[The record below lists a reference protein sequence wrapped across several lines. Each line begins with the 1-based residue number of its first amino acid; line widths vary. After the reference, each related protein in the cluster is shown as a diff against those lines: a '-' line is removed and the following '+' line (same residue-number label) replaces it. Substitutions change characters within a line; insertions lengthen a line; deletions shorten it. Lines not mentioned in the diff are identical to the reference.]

1 MKNIDLLDFLNEIK
15 VTMKRKKISQAEI
28 SKELHMNVA
37 TVSFT
42 LAGKRGTF
50 FALKKIINYINSK

>member
-15 VTMKRKKISQAEI
+15 LEMKIKKISQAEI

-37 TVSFT
+37 TISFT

-50 FALKKIINYINSK
+50 FALKKIIDYVNSK